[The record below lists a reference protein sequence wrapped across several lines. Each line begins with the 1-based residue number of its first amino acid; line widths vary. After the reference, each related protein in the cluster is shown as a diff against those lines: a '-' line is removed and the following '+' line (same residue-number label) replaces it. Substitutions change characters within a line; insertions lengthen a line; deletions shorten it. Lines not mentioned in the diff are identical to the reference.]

1 MERILVLG
9 AVSYNTLIYLDQF
22 PRPESH
28 TVFERRWHETV
39 GGTGAGKAL
48 NLAKLGFPVL
58 LHALIGADDPGKCVV
73 EYLRREP
80 LIEFHPDLDP
90 QGTPRHT
97 NLMDASGRRISIHVV
112 PGTPEPDL
120 DLLALE
126 EKIAGC
132 SCVIMSI
139 VNYCRR
145 LIPLV
150 KKHQKPLWVDIHDY
164 DGKNRYH
171 QEFIEAA
178 DYLQLSS
185 DSLPNYRMFMEKTI
199 EQGKKMVICTHG
211 KDGAT
216 GLTGEEGWREVPILT
231 NYEYVD
237 SNGAGDAFFAGS
249 FYGSTK
255 GRSLLEC
262 LRLGTISSGLCITSP
277 ELYYL
282 GLSPA
287 MLEEEYRR
295 TYSS

>member
-22 PRPESH
+22 PRPEPH
-28 TVFERRWHETV
+28 TVFARRWYETL

-58 LHALIGADDPGKCVV
+58 LHALIGADDPGQKVQ

-80 LIEFHPDLDP
+80 LLEFHPGLDP

-112 PGTPEPDL
+112 PGTLEPDL
-120 DLLALE
+120 ELLAVE

-132 SCVIMSI
+132 SCVVMSI

-145 LIPLV
+145 MIPLV
-150 KKHQKPLWVDIHDY
+150 KKHHKPLWIDIHDY
-164 DGKNRYH
+164 DGENPYH

-185 DSLPNYRMFMEKTI
+185 DSLPDFRQFMWKMIEK
-199 EQGKKMVICTHG
+199 GKKMVICTHG
-211 KDGAT
+211 KEGST
-216 GLTGEEGWREVPILT
+216 GLTAEEGWREVPILS
-231 NYEYVD
+231 NYRYVD

-249 FYGSTK
+249 FYGFLN

-262 LRLGTISSGLCITSP
+262 LRLGTISSGLCITST
-277 ELYYL
+277 ELYFP

-295 TYSS
+295 NYST